1 MKKLSSLL
9 FAFTFVMTLTY
20 GQNSHNSTQ
29 AHQEQVNNIVSVS
42 GLNYD
47 QSFYTAGQDGF
58 IIKWSDDNQGEH
70 YQISDVGLKLIAVA
84 PNGTDVA
91 VYETDGGSVNKVS
104 VWDWNTLTRKYQK
117 KFSDSITSLKF
128 SAKGN
133 YLIIGTA
140 TVDGVVF
147 VRTNGWTV
155 IDKIKSNTSIVN
167 YIHTSDSEKTCVLY
181 SPTGTL
187 SYYNLSISSIGDIFC
202 SLSSFVI
209 LRPRS
214 AI

>member
-29 AHQEQVNNIVSVS
+29 AHQEQVNKIVSVS

-104 VWDWNTLTRKYQK
+104 VWDSPARLGDLRQ
-117 KFSDSITSLKF
+117 FCTSSKISF
-128 SAKGN
+128 G
-133 YLIIGTA
+133 IIG
-140 TVDGVVF
+140 
-147 VRTNGWTV
+147 
-155 IDKIKSNTSIVN
+155 S
-167 YIHTSDSEKTCVLY
+167 
-181 SPTGTL
+181 
-187 SYYNLSISSIGDIFC
+187 
-202 SLSSFVI
+202 
-209 LRPRS
+209 
-214 AI
+214 